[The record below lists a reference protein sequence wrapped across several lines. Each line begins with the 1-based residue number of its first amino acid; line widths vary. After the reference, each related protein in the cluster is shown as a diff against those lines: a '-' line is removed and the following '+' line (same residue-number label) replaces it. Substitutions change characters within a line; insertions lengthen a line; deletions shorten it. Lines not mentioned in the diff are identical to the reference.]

1 MESKTTTWKA
11 ALVIV
16 LVFITGFLAGAGS
29 VAALWYL
36 KPRPLAFM
44 KNQGQIMRV
53 ITRKLDLTDAQRA
66 GVEEILRQT
75 KRDLTA
81 LRDEIQPKVRQRL
94 EQAQQQIAALLTD
107 KQRIEFTQLVERRK
121 AQFMKMRERASRR
134 TGNNN

>member
-16 LVFITGFLAGAGS
+16 LIFITGFLAGAGS
-29 VAALWYL
+29 FAALRYL

-66 GVEEILRQT
+66 GVEDILRQT
-75 KRDLTA
+75 RRDLTA
-81 LRDEIQPKVRQRL
+81 LRDEIQPKVRVRL

-107 KQRIEFTQLVERRK
+107 KQKIKFTQLVERRK
-121 AQFMKMRERASRR
+121 ARFMKMRERAAQR